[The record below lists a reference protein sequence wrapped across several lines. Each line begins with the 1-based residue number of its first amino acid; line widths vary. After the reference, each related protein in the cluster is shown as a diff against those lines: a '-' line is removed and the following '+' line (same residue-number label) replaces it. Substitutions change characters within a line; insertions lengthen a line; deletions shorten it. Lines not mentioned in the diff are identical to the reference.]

1 MKKLLRTL
9 LLAAALTAL
18 LCVSALA
25 ADSAVSITGQTGA
38 TLTPKT
44 AEGAEI
50 ISDTNGKYTNAV
62 QFDLTATEG
71 LTNGSQ
77 YLVLMLKVAGENP
90 VPTAENIYYINQKA
104 AANGALA
111 FTNEGG
117 DSVYP
122 MDLVNGTYSIYIVGE
137 GKNFN
142 AAKADAS
149 FTYEAGY
156 TLGDVDGDGIVTA
169 TDALFALQMA
179 VGLSQPDGSEWS
191 AVQRLAA
198 EVDGEIPVTAT
209 DASLIL
215 QAAVG
220 LYDLTR

>member
-25 ADSAVSITGQTGA
+25 ADSTVSNVTGGILPLDGSGKQITA
-38 TLTPKT
+38 D
-44 AEGAEI
+44 E
-50 ISDTNGKYTNAV
+50 GKYTGAV

-77 YLVLMLKVAGENP
+77 YLVLMLKVAGENT

-104 AANGALA
+104 AADGKLA
-111 FTNEGG
+111 FTNAGG

-122 MDLVNGTYSIYIVGE
+122 MDLVNGTYSIYIVGD
-137 GKNFN
+137 GKSFD
-142 AAKADAS
+142 ATKADAS

-156 TLGDVDGDGIVTA
+156 TLGDVNGDGSVDTSDALLALRIYVGTYSA
-169 TDALFALQMA
+169 TDVQRKAADVSKDGVIDTTDALLMLRFY
-179 VGLSQPDGSEWS
+179 VGNIKSFDQ
-191 AVQRLAA
+191 
-198 EVDGEIPVTAT
+198 
-209 DASLIL
+209 
-215 QAAVG
+215 
-220 LYDLTR
+220 TR